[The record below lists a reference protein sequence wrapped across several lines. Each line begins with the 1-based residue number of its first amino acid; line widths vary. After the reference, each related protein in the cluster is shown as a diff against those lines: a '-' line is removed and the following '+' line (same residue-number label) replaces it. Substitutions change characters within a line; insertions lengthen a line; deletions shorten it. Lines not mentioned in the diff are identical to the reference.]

1 MKKVKEMIDLILTS
15 KPLHFQKA
23 HVAETGLSEY
33 PKLILTFFDERA
45 PLKNKFVR
53 GNNAPFM
60 TRGFQKEIYVRS
72 TLKEHSQV

>member
-1 MKKVKEMIDLILTS
+1 MKKVKDMIDLILTS
-15 KPLHFQKA
+15 KPLHFQKT
-23 HVAETGLSEY
+23 HVVEKGLSEY
-33 PKLILTFFDERA
+33 PKLILIFFDKRA

-60 TRGFQKEIYVRS
+60 TREFQKEIYVTS